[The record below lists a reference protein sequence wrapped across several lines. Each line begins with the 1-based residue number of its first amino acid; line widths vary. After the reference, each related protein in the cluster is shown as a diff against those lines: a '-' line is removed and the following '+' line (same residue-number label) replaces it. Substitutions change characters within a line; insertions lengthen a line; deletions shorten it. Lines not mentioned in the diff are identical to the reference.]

1 MRLSIIII
9 FQFIYCVNLNAQ
21 DIFRVNVDTISSR
34 DLLLVLSARLLRC
47 LGFAGNNHQTKD
59 SGTTADDGL
68 STRKKAVVGVD
79 AT

>member
-34 DLLLVLSARLLRC
+34 DLLYQEIEDTLVIS
-47 LGFAGNNHQTKD
+47 
-59 SGTTADDGL
+59 
-68 STRKKAVVGVD
+68 KKKKKNKNIFFWY
-79 AT
+79 